1 MHILKTIHIIALFTL
16 LSLVGSCKPRRVVVT
31 AFEPF
36 GGRTINSSE
45 VILKKIKNADEK
57 IVLPVDYDLA
67 WSKLAEKLDPRPD
80 KLIMLGEYKG
90 KELRVDLAASLNGIT
105 YTSEIAQKINFIKQ
119 NLFPGNFVCNYVY
132 FKALEEGH
140 NAVFIH
146 IPEDYYEFGMVQ
158 KIVDLK

>member
-1 MHILKTIHIIALFTL
+1 MRIFKNTHVITSFIL
-16 LSLVGSCKPRRVVVT
+16 LSLLGSCKARRVVVT

-36 GGRTINSSE
+36 GGRTVNSSE
-45 VILKKIKNADEK
+45 VILEKIKNVDEK
-57 IVLPVDYDLA
+57 IVLPVDYNLA

-90 KELRVDLAASLNGIT
+90 KELRVDLTASLNGIT
-105 YTSEIAQKINFIKQ
+105 YTSTVGQKINFIKQ
-119 NLFPGNFVCNYVY
+119 NSIPGRFVCNYVY

-140 NAVFIH
+140 NAVFVH
-146 IPEDYYEFGMVQ
+146 IPEDYYEFGVVQ

>member
-1 MHILKTIHIIALFTL
+1 MIGFMRIITLFILLFL
-16 LSLVGSCKPRRVVVT
+16 ISSCKTRRVVVT

-36 GGRTINSSE
+36 GGKTINSSE
-45 VILKKIKNADEK
+45 VILRKIKNADEK
-57 IVLPVDYDLA
+57 IVLPVDYNLA

-90 KELRVDLAASLNGIT
+90 KELRVDLIASLNGIT

-119 NLFPGNFVCNYVY
+119 NFFPGNFVCNYIY

-146 IPEDYYEFGMVQ
+146 IPEDYYEFGVVQ
-158 KIVDLK
+158 KIVDLN